1 MNTTHGYSASSPLRQ
16 DLSGILPAVQQ
27 VLHEHDVFVVMTSRS
42 LRVLNPWA
50 ILANADS
57 LRRAA

>member
-1 MNTTHGYSASSPLRQ
+1 MNDAIAQAIY
-16 DLSGILPAVQQ
+16 
-27 VLHEHDVFVVMTSRS
+27 EHDLHTVISSRS

-57 LRRAA
+57 LRRVA